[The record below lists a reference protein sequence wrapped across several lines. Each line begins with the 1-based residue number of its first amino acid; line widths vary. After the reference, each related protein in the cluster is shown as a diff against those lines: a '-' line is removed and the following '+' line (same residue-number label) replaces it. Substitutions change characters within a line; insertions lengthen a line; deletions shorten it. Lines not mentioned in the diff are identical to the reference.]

1 MLIAAATSPPAAAPH
16 PVPACNVPWIDEK
29 CEAVADGLTQK
40 AADVAGSAVSSAAGE
55 TLASLAED
63 FAHGAGALIKA
74 VVTWWL
80 QVDTPTLG
88 GPNSP
93 ASWLQTELAW
103 VTAFAAIAGLVVA
116 GARIAF
122 GGGEEAKRAGQ
133 GLGRFVVAGALAIPA
148 TSLAIEAGDLFS
160 AWIVERTD
168 TTRLGEGL
176 FQLSTSSPG
185 LSQGVVILLAIFG
198 IVAGIVQ
205 FFLMLIRAAFLPIL
219 AGLLPTS
226 AAASGTEQG
235 MAAYKKHL
243 SWLVAFVLYKPVA
256 ALIYAAAF
264 KMLQGTNDYRFANV
278 TTLAGSQL
286 AGLALIMVAI
296 LTLPALLRVVAPVI
310 SQVAAGGGGAMA
322 GAASAVLATG
332 AVAMGGGASGA
343 ALSSGGS
350 GTARRVSGD
359 SGPDGGGGS
368 AAGGGSGPGGSSAPS
383 GGRAGSAPPG
393 RGGQVAGT
401 DDSGGAATPG
411 GSGDQS
417 GQRGA
422 QSDPGSRSGSVSA
435 AGSGAAGGVATAVQA
450 GQETAQRVSD
460 GASGAIEGDDS
471 PAPGNGGGASGARQD
486 PSTGGIQR
494 GAGDQ

>member
-1 MLIAAATSPPAAAPH
+1 MAAPH

-29 CEAVADGLTQK
+29 CDAVTEGITQK

-122 GGGEEAKRAGQ
+122 GGANEAKRAGQ

-148 TSLAIEAGDLFS
+148 TSLAIEAGDLFA
-160 AWIVERTD
+160 AWIVQRTNTD
-168 TTRLGEGL
+168 RLGEGL

-235 MAAYKKHL
+235 TAAYKKHL

-264 KMLQGTNDYRFANV
+264 KMLEGTNDYRFANV

-296 LTLPALLRVVAPVI
+296 LTLPALLRVVAPVM
-310 SQVAAGGGGAMA
+310 SQVASGGGGMA
-322 GAASAVLATG
+322 GAVGATLATG
-332 AVAMGGGASGA
+332 AVVMGSGASGA
-343 ALSSGGS
+343 AMSYGS
-350 GTARRVSGD
+350 QGTARQAD
-359 SGPDGGGGS
+359 
-368 AAGGGSGPGGSSAPS
+368 GPGGNGGGHGGPS
-383 GGRAGSAPPG
+383 GGRLGAPPS
-393 RGGQVAGT
+393 R
-401 DDSGGAATPG
+401 SGPG
-411 GSGDQS
+411 GSGDQGQPPSS
-417 GQRGA
+417 GRPAASSTSDQTTAPATTAAGA
-422 QSDPGSRSGSVSA
+422 SSA
-435 AGSGAAGGVATAVQA
+435 AGAAGAVTAA
-450 GQETAQRVSD
+450 GQVGEGSIRSVRD
-460 GASGAIEGDDS
+460 GASGAVEGESAQEAADTTWPPSAQSQS
-471 PAPGNGGGASGARQD
+471 PSGS
-486 PSTGGIQR
+486 STESGR
-494 GAGDQ
+494 